1 MKFIFDFVK
10 GLIVNYGTLRSTPT
24 WILKSADLFIIYDKE
39 IGVFDLFFETLSLW
53 FVICSWRHVDYNS
66 ISLSLSLSL
75 SLSIYIY
82 IYI

>member
-39 IGVFDLFFETLSLW
+39 IGVFDLFFETLSL
-53 FVICSWRHVDYNS
+53 
-66 ISLSLSLSL
+66 
-75 SLSIYIY
+75 
-82 IYI
+82 